1 MRIISRS
8 WALSGLLIWALAGCG
23 GGGGDPAS
31 GGSGTPV
38 APAGVTVS
46 GVAATGAAFTD
57 AVITVI
63 DSRGITV
70 GQSQPVGPDGAYSIT
85 LDAAAVAPFVLVA
98 SRTDANGDTQSLV
111 SVIATANVTTAN
123 ITPITTLIA
132 SRLSPSG
139 DPAKLA
145 SELADGDTVIS
156 TQAVADTVAEVQ
168 AILAPLLTAT
178 STASFDPLTGTFST
192 NGTGYDRLLDSVKIT
207 FLPASATSTNIEI
220 TVKQVLA
227 DGDQPTSLSFPSDT
241 ANVAP
246 LPPID
251 STTIVV
257 DGTSARIATF
267 LSELSTCYALPVDQR
282 VTAAVDPDEPNN
294 RTGDATAVTGT
305 ACTAVFS
312 GNNPANFFSS
322 GGRVGRT
329 DDNRGAFAS
338 LFRGGATGVVF
349 SQGTYEFTRSNGDI
363 VAGYKS
369 RDAGG
374 NETYDTFVLKD
385 DGDGKLRLIGNQYRF
400 GGGVKAYQQR
410 RNFITL
416 GQQAYD
422 YFSTGYVTDVPNT
435 QRNGGG
441 NLFDRV
447 VVTTPTGATLLLKP
461 SGASSFL
468 GLVKPTMP
476 TETITSTSFVRLRSE
491 YVDGDAT
498 RPHPRTVDPSLFF
511 VGADRTETELAATAS
526 QGTWKMEYYTTVD
539 IPGLDGLPNGVDER
553 ITPVVLY
560 FKNRARALT
569 IGELRTQGL
578 AQLTAGLIAEIQ
590 SGARTA
596 LEPAPGQIVFDS
608 IGGETADISWGGGND
623 GWSVGAGQL
632 PPTSITLFGRSPTNL
647 NFTDSVDV
655 RSTVRQVM
663 VPCSVQGIGDD
674 HCFNGGPGFALNTR
688 LTGLHLFSRDAA
700 GREYANF
707 YALYQLNIA
716 P

>member
-1 MRIISRS
+1 R
-8 WALSGLLIWALAGCG
+8 
-23 GGGGDPAS
+23 
-31 GGSGTPV
+31 
-38 APAGVTVS
+38 
-46 GVAATGAAFTD
+46 
-57 AVITVI
+57 
-63 DSRGITV
+63 
-70 GQSQPVGPDGAYSIT
+70 
-85 LDAAAVAPFVLVA
+85 
-98 SRTDANGDTQSLV
+98 
-111 SVIATANVTTAN
+111 
-123 ITPITTLIA
+123 
-132 SRLSPSG
+132 
-139 DPAKLA
+139 
-145 SELADGDTVIS
+145 
-156 TQAVADTVAEVQ
+156 
-168 AILAPLLTAT
+168 
-178 STASFDPLTGTFST
+178 
-192 NGTGYDRLLDSVKIT
+192 
-207 FLPASATSTNIEI
+207 
-220 TVKQVLA
+220 
-227 DGDQPTSLSFPSDT
+227 
-241 ANVAP
+241 
-246 LPPID
+246 
-251 STTIVV
+251 
-257 DGTSARIATF
+257 
-267 LSELSTCYALPVDQR
+267 
-282 VTAAVDPDEPNN
+282 
-294 RTGDATAVTGT
+294 
-305 ACTAVFS
+305 
-312 GNNPANFFSS
+312 
-322 GGRVGRT
+322 
-329 DDNRGAFAS
+329 
-338 LFRGGATGVVF
+338 
-349 SQGTYEFTRSNGDI
+349 GTYEFTRSNGDI

-374 NETYDTFVLKD
+374 NEAYDTFVLKD

-416 GQQAYD
+416 DQQAYD

-435 QRNGGG
+435 QRNSGG

-447 VVTTPTGATLLLKP
+447 VVTTPTGATLLLRP

-468 GLVKPTMP
+468 GLVKPTLP
-476 TETITSTSFVRLRSE
+476 TETITSTSLVRLRSE

-511 VGADRTETELAATAS
+511 VGSDRTETELAATAS

-539 IPGLDGLPNGVDER
+539 IPGLDGLPNDVDER
-553 ITPVVLY
+553 ITPVVQY

-578 AQLTAGLIAEIQ
+578 AQLTAGLIAEIR

-596 LEPAPGQIVFDS
+596 LEDAPGQIVFDS

-632 PPTSITLFGRSPTNL
+632 PPTAITLFGRSPTNI

-688 LTGLHLFSRDAA
+688 LNGLHLFARDAA

>member
-8 WALSGLLIWALAGCG
+8 WALAGLLIWALAGCG
-23 GGGGDPAS
+23 GGGGDPVT
-31 GGSGTPV
+31 GGGTPV

-46 GVAATGAAFTD
+46 GVAATGAPFTD

-70 GQSQPVGPDGAYSIT
+70 GQSQPVGTDGTYSIT

-111 SVIATANVTTAN
+111 SVIASANVTTAN

-139 DPAKLA
+139 DPDKLA
-145 SELADGDTVIS
+145 SELAAGDAVIS

-168 AILAPLLTAT
+168 AILAPLLSAT

-192 NGTGYDRLLDSVKIT
+192 DGTGYDRLLDSVKIT

-227 DGDQPTSLSFPSDT
+227 DGDQPTSLSFTSDT
-241 ANVAP
+241 VNVAP

-251 STTIVV
+251 STTLVA
-257 DGTSARIATF
+257 DGTSAMIATF

-282 VTAAVDPDEPNN
+282 VTGAVDPDEPNN

-305 ACTAVFS
+305 ACMAVFS

-461 SGASSFL
+461 SGAASFL
-468 GLVKPTMP
+468 GLVKPTVP
-476 TETITSTSFVRLRSE
+476 TETITATSFVRLRSE
-491 YVDGDAT
+491 YVDGDAS
-498 RPHPRTVDPSLFF
+498 RPHPRTVDSSLFF
-511 VGADRTETELAATAS
+511 VGADRTESELAATAS

-539 IPGLDGLPNGVDER
+539 IAGIDGLPNGVDER
-553 ITPVVLY
+553 VTPVVQY

-569 IGELRTQGL
+569 IAELRTQGL
-578 AQLTAGLIAEIQ
+578 AQLTPTLVAEIQ
-590 SGARTA
+590 SGT
-596 LEPAPGQIVFDS
+596 EPAGVQDAGQIVFID
-608 IGGETADISWGGGND
+608 GDTADIATDAGGN
-623 GWSVGAGQL
+623 GWSVEAGQL
-632 PPTSITLFGRSPTNL
+632 PPTQITVFGRSPRTGSNA
-647 NFTDSVDV
+647 NYTDSVEV
-655 RSTVRQVM
+655 RSAARQAAL
-663 VPCSVQGIGDD
+663 PCSIQSLTDD
-674 HCFNGGPGFALNTR
+674 HCFNGGPGYAAGSR
-688 LTGLHLFSRDAA
+688 LSGLHLFARDAA